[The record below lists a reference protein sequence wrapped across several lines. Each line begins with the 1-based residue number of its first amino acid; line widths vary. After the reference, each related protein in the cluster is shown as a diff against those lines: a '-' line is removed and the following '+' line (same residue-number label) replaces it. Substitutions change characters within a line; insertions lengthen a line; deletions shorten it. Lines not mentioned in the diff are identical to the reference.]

1 MGNESRKK
9 TNRILFPQD
18 MDLEEIYKDVLDLV
32 IDKSLGVD
40 EQYIKSKLRDTLVEG
55 KICIINF
62 YNTPQVGLTYRVVS
76 ALSQFQ
82 EKFVFLSF
90 KNAPESVLQ

>member
-32 IDKSLGVD
+32 IDKSLAVD
-40 EQYIKSKLRDTLVEG
+40 E
-55 KICIINF
+55 
-62 YNTPQVGLTYRVVS
+62 
-76 ALSQFQ
+76 
-82 EKFVFLSF
+82 
-90 KNAPESVLQ
+90 